1 MKNIINIALLLLL
14 SYSSLG
20 QDLDSIYV
28 KFYKY
33 SDALTTNKTIGKL
46 DENVYGIAKQLN
58 TLHPRE
64 FINKSIELL
73 KEDKFNEA
81 SFIFYLGNMR
91 WKYIENF
98 TKYTDKDNKLKQDIN
113 DVINSFL
120 RSNVNNF
127 SAIINA
133 AVKYH
138 FANDYAFCSRKKN
151 PLQYDEAAAFYNR
164 MSNQFIINQDYFRA
178 MWSKER
184 RDFENDLKK

>member
-1 MKNIINIALLLLL
+1 MKNIFNIALLVLL
-14 SYSSLG
+14 SYSSFG

-33 SDALTTNKTIGKL
+33 SDELTINKTIGKL

-64 FINKSIELL
+64 FMNKSIELL
-73 KEDKFNEA
+73 KQDKFNEA

-91 WKYIENF
+91 WKYFENF
-98 TKYTDKDNKLKQDIN
+98 TKYSDKDNKLKQDIN

-120 RSNVNNF
+120 RSNINNF

-151 PLQYDEAAAFYNR
+151 TLLYEEAATFYNR